1 MTYLGLGNAPPFPL
15 PPFKVAR
22 GLDLLCTIVN
32 SVLYQFFYSFIYKQ
46 AALEAEDEVQQ
57 ATEHLARE
65 VLTWG
70 DILQAVAYIADTMKG
85 KASSK
90 KKDMSLF
97 LIWSCL
103 RSAQLPLSLA
113 QVSILI
119 GEGKHIVRAGKM
131 IIRSS
136 VL

>member
-1 MTYLGLGNAPPFPL
+1 MYHS
-15 PPFKVAR
+15 
-22 GLDLLCTIVN
+22 LLCAL
-32 SVLYQFFYSFIYKQ
+32 SVLFLYSFIYKQ

-70 DILQAVAYIADTMKG
+70 DIPQAVAYIADIMKG

-103 RSAQLPLSLA
+103 QSAQLPLSPE
-113 QVSILI
+113 QVSMLI
-119 GEGKHIVRAGKM
+119 GEKKK
-131 IIRSS
+131 
-136 VL
+136 